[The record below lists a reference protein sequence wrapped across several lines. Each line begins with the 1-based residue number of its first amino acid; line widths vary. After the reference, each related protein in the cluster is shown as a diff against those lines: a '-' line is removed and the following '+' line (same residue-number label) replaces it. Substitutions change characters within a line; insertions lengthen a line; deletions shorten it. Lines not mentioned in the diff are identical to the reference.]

1 VQEVE
6 MNDDQRS
13 FLVQLVGATGPS
25 GYEAAAQ
32 EIWRSRVS
40 GVASV
45 RTDTMGN
52 AVASV
57 NPDGGPRIMLEAHI
71 DEIGFQVK
79 YIDDNGFLYFNTIGG
94 FDPATLAGN
103 RVRILGKNGPV
114 LGVIGRKPAHLLREE
129 DRKAGPK
136 IKDMWIDIGARN
148 ADEARGAVAIGDA
161 GGRVHE
167 VSELLGTFIASNS
180 FDDRVGSYVIAE
192 ALLAISRENPSA
204 AVFVASAV
212 QEEIGLRG
220 AGPVAYG
227 IDAPIGVAVD
237 VTFTSDHPETRK
249 TEVGDIRCGAGP
261 VLTRGAATNA
271 RIFERLV
278 QAAEAAGVTYQID
291 ANPTGRGTD
300 QHAMQVVRSGMATG
314 LVSIPT
320 RYLHTASEVL
330 STDDVD
336 GAVAILTRF
345 VLDMPA
351 DPNLTP

>member
-1 VQEVE
+1 

-13 FLVQLVGATGPS
+13 FLVSLVRATGPS
-25 GYEAAAQ
+25 GYESGAQ
-32 EIWRSRVS
+32 EIWRNRVS
-40 GVASV
+40 SVADV
-45 RTDTMGN
+45 HTDSLGS
-52 AVASV
+52 AIASL
-57 NPDGGPRIMLEAHI
+57 NPGGSPRVMLEAHI

-103 RVRILGKNGPV
+103 RVRILGHNGPV
-114 LGVIGRKPAHLLREE
+114 NGVIGRKPAHLLAEE
-129 DRKAGPK
+129 DRKANPK

-148 ADEARGAVAIGDA
+148 AEEARNAVSIGDA
-161 GGRVHE
+161 GGRVHD
-167 VSELLGTFIASNS
+167 VTDLLGNFLASNS

-192 ALLAISRENPSA
+192 VLLSIARENPSA
-204 AVFVASAV
+204 AVFAASAV

-220 AGPVAYG
+220 AGPAAYS

-237 VTFTSDHPETRK
+237 VTYTSDHPETRK

-261 VLTRGAATNA
+261 VLTRGAATNP

-278 QAAEAAGVTYQID
+278 QAAEAAGVPYQVEG
-291 ANPTGRGTD
+291 NPTGRGTD
-300 QHAMQVVRSGMATG
+300 QYAMYVVRSGMATG

-330 STDDVD
+330 SQDDVD
-336 GAVAILTRF
+336 AAVALLARF
-345 VLDMPA
+345 VLDLPEPP
-351 DPNLTP
+351 DVTP